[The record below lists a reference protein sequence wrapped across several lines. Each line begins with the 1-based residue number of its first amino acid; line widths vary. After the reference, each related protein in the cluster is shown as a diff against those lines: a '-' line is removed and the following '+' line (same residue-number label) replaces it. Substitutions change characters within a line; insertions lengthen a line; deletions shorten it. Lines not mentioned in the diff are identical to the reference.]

1 MTTTTAPAARPFPLT
16 LEIHCNP
23 DPAFVRE
30 LGPRVKALGGSYSD
44 CRGDTSRRYVHD
56 LISSQR
62 EIVNQGPPG
71 EPRRAFSRRYAA
83 RLTAWPLTASGS
95 RQACSS
101 VPYGTT
107 RLQ

>member
-30 LGPRVKALGGSYSD
+30 LGPRVKARGGSYSA

-62 EIVNQGPPG
+62 EIVNQVISQSGG
-71 EPRRAFSRRYAA
+71 RGRR
-83 RLTAWPLTASGS
+83 W
-95 RQACSS
+95 
-101 VPYGTT
+101 
-107 RLQ
+107 